1 MSSLAVLKNVLKL
14 LEARDLEGFLAM
26 LSADCIIMKDR
37 GEKIAHGP
45 DELRAFYTPIFTGQE
60 SLKITLANEFE
71 TGSIVA
77 CREVNTDLEVDGVKT
92 NMDSV
97 WVYRVLDGKIAYM
110 HVFSP
115 TAEADHA
122 MNALY

>member
-1 MSSLAVLKNVLKL
+1 MSSLDVLKNVLKL

-26 LSADCIIMKDR
+26 LSSDCIIMKDN

-45 DELRAFYTPIFTGQE
+45 DELRGFYTPIFSGQE
-60 SLKITLANEFE
+60 SLKITLADEFE
-71 TGSIVA
+71 TGSIIA

-97 WVYRVLDGKIAYM
+97 WVYRIVDGKIAYM
-110 HVFSP
+110 HFFSP

-122 MNALY
+122 MKSLA